1 MPPRLA
7 VLVAAVAAAIVLTPA
22 PAAAA
27 ARWDDTT
34 VTYRDG
40 SKYDHAVAQ
49 AVRWINDLPGPLTL
63 RRARRDEHADI
74 VIRRV
79 RRRDVDWVGRSSFP
93 PFGEVELNAA
103 FLSDPRV
110 DAVERADVTV
120 HELLHAVGVDHLSGC
135 TVLHPSR
142 SLRRR
147 ACNRGLAAGT
157 YRCGPQRADAREVVE
172 RYGGRVGDFAGYRC
186 DADDVAGRGT

>member
-7 VLVAAVAAAIVLTPA
+7 VLAVALVAGVLAPA
-22 PAAAA
+22 PAAGA

-40 SKYDHAVAQ
+40 SKYENAVEQ
-49 AVRWINDLPGPLTL
+49 AVEWINDLPGPLTL
-63 RRARRDEHADI
+63 QRARRGGRADI

-79 RRRDVDWVGRSSFP
+79 RRRGAEWAGRASFP

-103 FLSDPRV
+103 FLSDRRV
-110 DAVERADVTV
+110 DAIERADVVV
-120 HELLHAVGVDHLSGC
+120 HELLHAVGADHLSGC
-135 TVLHPSR
+135 AVLHPWR

-147 ACNRGLAAGT
+147 QCNRGLAAGT
-157 YRCGPQRADAREVVE
+157 FRCGPQRADAREVVAL
-172 RYGGRVGDFAGYRC
+172 YGGRVGDFAGYRC
-186 DADDVAGRGT
+186 DADGPLPSGT